1 MVELTLEI
9 NALKSSLFW
18 TVINRG
24 ILNKLIKLQKAHN
37 RSDYGYVPY
46 CFFAMLFFHSQ
57 RVKFVP

>member
-24 ILNKLIKLQKAHN
+24 IVRNLLYRKRHITE
-37 RSDYGYVPY
+37 SDNGYVPY
-46 CFFAMLFFHSQ
+46 CFLQCCFFTVHE
-57 RVKFVP
+57 

>member
-24 ILNKLIKLQKAHN
+24 IVRKFVIPQKAHK
-37 RSDYGYVPY
+37 R
-46 CFFAMLFFHSQ
+46 
-57 RVKFVP
+57 K